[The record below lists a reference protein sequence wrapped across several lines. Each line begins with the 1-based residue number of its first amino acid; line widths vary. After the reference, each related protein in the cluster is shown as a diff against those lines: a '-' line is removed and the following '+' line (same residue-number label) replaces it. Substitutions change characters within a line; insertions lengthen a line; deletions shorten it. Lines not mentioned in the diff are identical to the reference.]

1 MSDHRPATRTLS
13 VPWKEIRR
21 HLIKGDEPPWQWA
34 KVLSW
39 KDADFQQDRFKA
51 RRPVSLIWETIFSLF
66 CVFFFLPSAAWHLVY
81 FNFLSSHFLKYT
93 FALPHQTLSLLL
105 KAKPLL
111 KTFLWTCKQ
120 LDLRTTWKSKW
131 TGGFSGA
138 GGWGEGSGKLLIKGH
153 KFQLCRMSEFW
164 ILAVQLCRYS
174 QQYCTPETNVILYIN
189 YTSIKLFLQ

>member
-1 MSDHRPATRTLS
+1 MSPPDNEPRSCPEKMQTFSKIVSKPEDRWASSGKPSSLS
-13 VPWKEIRR
+13 F
-21 HLIKGDEPPWQWA
+21 A
-34 KVLSW
+34 Y
-39 KDADFQQDRFKA
+39 
-51 RRPVSLIWETIFSLF
+51 
-66 CVFFFLPSAAWHLVY
+66 FFFLPSAAWHLVY